1 MNFFPQPCLAL
12 SDSPKLRAKQG
23 HGESTTFAPKLHPHP
38 PVAGALRSPAHAGRS
53 RVRPASAPRT
63 LVGAWRPLRAK
74 ARPGNAGRE
83 SSVPRSPITNL
94 PFRPWRP
101 LREPSP
107 TPHAKSAT
115 FAKDFSD
122 LNNNPLRPWRP
133 WRAKARPGNA
143 GRESSVPRSPITN
156 LPFRPWRPW
165 REQSAFTLIELM
177 AATTVLSVILLMMV
191 GMQDQM
197 SKAWANSNRR
207 TDATR
212 EARAAVQMISSDL
225 SGLLTRQNTNMD
237 GFVGSIAIANM
248 GLPFVYSSNGVNS
261 SGLNLPTSMQPG
273 SSFLFG
279 VCTKKSRSPTD
290 PDLAIFGYYI
300 GRRNGTNINGF
311 PFTNYNLYRYVVPNN
326 TAAALSGIT
335 TGNLNTLFPNI
346 ADNSEIL
353 ARNTCNLRIRFYNS
367 QNPGMPVTNGPN
379 YRVFSACTANNYSG
393 SKIHIELS
401 AYPEDSAQK
410 IPLTA
415 WANSNNIQKYAR
427 SFEFRIDVP
436 RTITH

>member
-1 MNFFPQPCLAL
+1 MNFFSQPCPAL
-12 SDSPKLRAKQG
+12 SESPKLSAKQ
-23 HGESTTFAPKLHPHP
+23 
-38 PVAGALRSPAHAGRS
+38 AHAT
-53 RVRPASAPRT
+53 SAKRNRFSAFSFLKFQIPHF
-63 LVGAWRPLRAK
+63 AFP
-74 ARPGNAGRE
+74 NQ
-83 SSVPRSPITNL
+83 IT
-94 PFRPWRP
+94 PFRPAFGRVP
-101 LREPSP
+101 QPRDSHIKTLRS
-107 TPHAKSAT
+107 SARFT
-115 FAKDFSD
+115 ETERS
-122 LNNNPLRPWRP
+122 
-133 WRAKARPGNA
+133 RA
-143 GRESSVPRSPITN
+143 
-156 LPFRPWRPW
+156 
-165 REQSAFTLIELM
+165 AFTLIELM

-197 SKAWANSNRR
+197 SKAWSNSNRR

-225 SGLLTRQNTNMD
+225 SGLLTRQNTNMNYP
-237 GFVGSIAIANM
+237 GSIAISNM

-261 SGLNLPTSMQPG
+261 SGLTLPAGIQSG

-279 VCTKKSRSPTD
+279 VCTKKSRGSND

-300 GRRNGTNINGF
+300 GQTNTTNINGF
-311 PFTNYNLYRYVVPNN
+311 TTTNYNLYRYVVPTSN
-326 TAAALSGIT
+326 TVAALNGVAS
-335 TGNLNTLFPNI
+335 GNLTTLFPGI
-346 ADNSEIL
+346 ASNSEIL

-367 QNPGMPVTNGPN
+367 QNPNMPVTNGPN

-415 WANSNNIQKYAR
+415 WTNSANIQKYAR

-436 RTITH
+436 RTIGH

>member
-1 MNFFPQPCLAL
+1 MNFFSQPCLAPA
-12 SDSPKLRAKQG
+12 DSPKLRTKQG
-23 HGESTTFAPKLHPHP
+23 HATSATSATHNPKLHLYLLTFLHSHIWIP
-38 PVAGALRSPAHAGRS
+38 S
-53 RVRPASAPRT
+53 
-63 LVGAWRPLRAK
+63 
-74 ARPGNAGRE
+74 
-83 SSVPRSPITNL
+83 
-94 PFRPWRP
+94 RPWR
-101 LREPSP
+101 EQ
-107 TPHAKSAT
+107 
-115 FAKDFSD
+115 
-122 LNNNPLRPWRP
+122 
-133 WRAKARPGNA
+133 
-143 GRESSVPRSPITN
+143 SVLQSPITN

-197 SKAWANSNRR
+197 SKAWSNSNRR

-225 SGLLTRQNTNMD
+225 SGLLTRQNTNMN
-237 GFVGSIAIANM
+237 GYVGSIAISNM

-261 SGLNLPTSMQPG
+261 SGLTLPAGIQSG

-279 VCTKKSRSPTD
+279 VCTKKSRSPAD
-290 PDLAIFGYYI
+290 LDLAIFGYYI
-300 GRRNGTNINGF
+300 GQTNGTNINGF
-311 PFTNYNLYRYVVPNN
+311 PFTNYNLYRYVLPTN
-326 TAAALSGIT
+326 TTVAALNGIT
-335 TGNLNTLFPNI
+335 TGSLKTLFPDI

-353 ARNTCNLRIRFYNS
+353 ARNTCNLRIIFYNS
-367 QNPGMPVTNGPN
+367 PDAGRAVTNGPN
-379 YRVFSACTANNYSG
+379 YRVFSASSANNYSG

-415 WANSNNIQKYAR
+415 WINSANIQKYAR

-436 RTITH
+436 RTISH

>member
-1 MNFFPQPCLAL
+1 MNFFSQHCPAPSA
-12 SDSPKLRAKQG
+12 SPKLRAKQG
-23 HGESTTFAPKLHPHP
+23 HAKSAK
-38 PVAGALRSPAHAGRS
+38 VATNNHF
-53 RVRPASAPRT
+53 
-63 LVGAWRPLRAK
+63 
-74 ARPGNAGRE
+74 
-83 SSVPRSPITNL
+83 SSLKSSQNQISNIKNQKSF
-94 PFRPWRP
+94 PFRPW
-101 LREPSP
+101 
-107 TPHAKSAT
+107 
-115 FAKDFSD
+115 
-122 LNNNPLRPWRP
+122 
-133 WRAKARPGNA
+133 
-143 GRESSVPRSPITN
+143 RESSVPRSPITN

-197 SKAWANSNRR
+197 SKAWSNSNRR

-225 SGLLTRQNTNMD
+225 SGLLTRQQTNMVD
-237 GFVGSIAIANM
+237 KTTGLNYVGSIAITNM

-261 SGLNLPTSMQPG
+261 SGLALPAGIQSS

-279 VCTKKSRSPTD
+279 VCTKKPRSPTD
-290 PDLAIFGYYI
+290 LDLAIFGYYI
-300 GRRNGTNINGF
+300 GKTNTTNINGF
-311 PFTNYNLYRYVVPNN
+311 TTTNYNLYRYFVPTNN
-326 TAAALSGIT
+326 NKTVAALSGIT
-335 TGNLNTLFPNI
+335 TGNLNTLFPDI
-346 ADNSEIL
+346 AANSEIL

-379 YRVFSACTANNYSG
+379 YRVFSGCTNNFYSG

-415 WANSNNIQKYAR
+415 WANSTNIQKYAR
-427 SFEFRIDVP
+427 SFEFRIDIP
-436 RTITH
+436 RTISN

>member
-1 MNFFPQPCLAL
+1 MNSFPQPCAAHP
-12 SDSPKLRAKQG
+12 DSPKLRAKQV

-63 LVGAWRPLRAK
+63 LVGAL
-74 ARPGNAGRE
+74 
-83 SSVPRSPITNL
+83 
-94 PFRPWRP
+94 RP

-122 LNNNPLRPWRP
+122 LKNNPLRPWRP
-133 WRAKARPGNA
+133 
-143 GRESSVPRSPITN
+143 
-156 LPFRPWRPW
+156 L

-197 SKAWANSNRR
+197 SKAWSNSNRR

-225 SGLLTRQNTNMD
+225 SGLLTRQNTNMNYP
-237 GFVGSIAIANM
+237 GSIAITSM

-261 SGLNLPTSMQPG
+261 SGLALPTGIQSG

-290 PDLAIFGYYI
+290 LDLAIFGYYI
-300 GRRNGTNINGF
+300 GKTNTTNINGF
-311 PFTNYNLYRYVVPNN
+311 TTTNYNLYRYVVPTAN
-326 TAAALSGIT
+326 TVAALNGVT
-335 TGNLNTLFPNI
+335 TGNLNTLFPDI
-346 ADNSEIL
+346 AANSEIL

-367 QNPGMPVTNGPN
+367 QNPGKPVTNGPN
-379 YRVFSACTANNYSG
+379 YRVFSACSSNNYSG
-393 SKIHIELS
+393 SKIHIEIS

-415 WANSNNIQKYAR
+415 WANSTNIQKYAR
-427 SFEFRIDVP
+427 SFEFRIDVA
-436 RTITH
+436 RTVGH